1 MKKKYIILLMTLF
14 WIAEASAQ
22 KMIKYNNIEYNA
34 GATIVCDRYDY
45 VLFDLLGVTPDP
57 DGYRLNYIF
66 NNYSGIVGTE
76 VEREMPGN
84 NGTFLLKNPGNA
96 WRVVL
101 NFTVQQMQNLTV
113 VYSYQTS
120 ITFVTTA
127 YNLLKQDCSK
137 AKKITGG
144 CIAPYVI
151 VDHQT
156 QLYIPEGIGPTID
169 GIPFD
174 KNSVYAYRWQYS
186 DNKGTTW
193 SDLEGTAAD
202 LNTTVVEGRWFR
214 RQANVM
220 GTWYNS
226 NICEVRINKYGNNN
240 YILKRSYI
248 TGE

>member
-1 MKKKYIILLMTLF
+1 MKKKYIILLMSLL
-14 WIAEASAQ
+14 WITEVSAQ
-22 KMIKYNNIEYNA
+22 IVLEYNKIEYED
-34 GATIVCDRYDY
+34 GATIVCDRYD
-45 VLFDLLGVTPDP
+45 GVVFNILDAT
-57 DGYRLNYIF
+57 
-66 NNYSGIVGTE
+66 NNYDGLRTDYKFENYSEIFGTE
-76 VEREMPGN
+76 VVRDVIGN
-84 NGTFLLKNPGNA
+84 NGTFRLKNPCNT
-96 WRVVL
+96 WCVVL
-101 NFTVQQMQNLTV
+101 N
-113 VYSYQTS
+113 YSWKVMKNSDLIFEGQS
-120 ITFVTTA
+120 AFTFVTTA

-226 NICEVRINKYGNNN
+226 NICEVRNNKYGNNN
-240 YILKRSYI
+240 YILKRRYI